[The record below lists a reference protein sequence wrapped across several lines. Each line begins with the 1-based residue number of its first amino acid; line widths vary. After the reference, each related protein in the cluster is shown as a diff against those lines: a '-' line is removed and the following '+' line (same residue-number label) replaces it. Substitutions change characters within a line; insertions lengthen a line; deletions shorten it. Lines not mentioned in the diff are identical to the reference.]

1 MLSNR
6 KIKKIKT
13 YKQTESLWFIYSNPT
28 TRLIT
33 AAGML
38 RHFSDAII
46 GSFGPAFLM
55 MTYPGF
61 VVEFAFI

>member
-1 MLSNR
+1 L
-6 KIKKIKT
+6 K
-13 YKQTESLWFIYSNPT
+13 ESFGYIYSNPT

-46 GSFGPAFLM
+46 GSFGPAFFM
-55 MTYPGF
+55 KTYPNF
-61 VVEFAFI
+61 KAEFAFI